1 MSGFFVPAGPARA
14 SLSTKGD
21 VIMDLLLT
29 PGEIETLTGRKR
41 TKEQCASLNAMG
53 VRWKINASG
62 ALIVGRRHV
71 EQVLCGE
78 NTSQVPDTKR
88 PNFEALHA

>member
-1 MSGFFVPAGPARA
+1 
-14 SLSTKGD
+14 
-21 VIMDLLLT
+21 MDLLLT

-41 TKEQCASLNAMG
+41 TKEQCAALDGMG

-62 ALIVGRRHV
+62 ALIVGRLHV

-78 NTSQVPDTKR
+78 NTNQAPETKR

>member
-1 MSGFFVPAGPARA
+1 MPAGPPRA

-21 VIMDLLLT
+21 TIMDLLLT

-41 TKEQCASLNAMG
+41 TKEQCASLDAMG

-78 NTSQVPDTKR
+78 NISQTPETKR

>member
-1 MSGFFVPAGPARA
+1 MPAGPDWA
-14 SLSTKGD
+14 SLSTYGD
-21 VIMDLLLT
+21 VIMALLLT
-29 PGEIETLTGRKR
+29 SEELETLTGRKR
-41 TKEQCASLNAMG
+41 TKEQCASLDAMG
-53 VRWKINASG
+53 VRWKVNASG

-78 NTSQVPDTKR
+78 NLSQAPETKR

>member
-1 MSGFFVPAGPARA
+1 
-14 SLSTKGD
+14 
-21 VIMDLLLT
+21 MDLLLT
-29 PGEIETLTGRKR
+29 PGELEALTGRKR
-41 TKEQCASLNAMG
+41 TKEQCAALDAMG

-78 NTSQVPDTKR
+78 NISQAPETKR